1 MNRNEIEREVLYQRL
16 IQKEKELV
24 EVYTLYNEC
33 LLKIKE
39 LEEEL
44 NKNEK

>member
-1 MNRNEIEREVLYQRL
+1 MNRAEIEKEVIYQRL
-16 IQKEKELV
+16 IQKEKELIEIYV
-24 EVYTLYNEC
+24 LYNEC

-44 NKNEK
+44 NKNN

>member
-1 MNRNEIEREVLYQRL
+1 MNKAEIEKEVIYQRL
-16 IQKEKELV
+16 IQKEKELI
-24 EVYTLYNEC
+24 EIYTLYNEC

-44 NKNEK
+44 NKNN